1 MTGTNSK
8 GRKADFN
15 TEVKVDTLS
24 IDVDEAQVKF
34 FNFTFHEYELTVKV
48 YLPEKVYDSITVD
61 LVNGRVD
68 AEDLKV
74 KEMKAKTVN
83 GKIELEEIVA
93 SNVRVQS
100 KNGAIHLEHVIVDI
114 SGNVTNGKI
123 SVETETLNQNMN
135 LESVNGEIDIVT
147 LTDPTNV
154 DIDVEAVNGNVRLFG
169 EKDYH
174 FTVGNGENQVHLT
187 TVNGNI
193 TVRK

>member
-1 MTGTNSK
+1 M
-8 GRKADFN
+8 
-15 TEVKVDTLS
+15 
-24 IDVDEAQVKF
+24 KF

-48 YLPEKVYDSITVD
+48 YLPEKLYDSITVD

-74 KEMKAKTVN
+74 KEMKVKTVN

-100 KNGAIHLEHVIVDI
+100 KNGAIHQEHVIGDI

-123 SVETETLNQNMN
+123 LVETETLNQNMN

-154 DIDVEAVNGNVRLFG
+154 DIDVEAVKMFVYLTKRIIISQLVM
-169 EKDYH
+169 ERIR
-174 FTVGNGENQVHLT
+174 FT
-187 TVNGNI
+187 
-193 TVRK
+193 